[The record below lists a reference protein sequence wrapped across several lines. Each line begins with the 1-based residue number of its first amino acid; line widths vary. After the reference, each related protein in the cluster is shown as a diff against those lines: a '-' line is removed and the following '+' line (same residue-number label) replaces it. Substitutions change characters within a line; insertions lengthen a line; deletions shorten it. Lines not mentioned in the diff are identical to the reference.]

1 MLANGERVDIFL
13 TRVTQESGQPVWLV
27 ASDTVA
33 DIPRMYE
40 HAGLP
45 EFERRLPKFL
55 TDATIGELQLWVPLA
70 LVLLVPVLF
79 AVSSLFLW
87 MVLGI
92 SRLVLRLRGR
102 AEPGRRSRTWAALS
116 RPTAFLLTLGLHRLI
131 SPSIGIP
138 LLHRQHYSR
147 TVTVLLLAGVVW
159 WLWRMV
165 DLVAERMRGR
175 LRPDYPRTAQ
185 SVYVLGRR
193 LLKGVALG
201 IALLAGLAAFG
212 VDLTTTMAGL
222 GIGGVAL
229 AFASQKTLENVFGG
243 IFVLSDRS
251 IVVGDV
257 CQIGKYMGEV
267 VDVGLRSM
275 QLRTAN
281 RTVVYVPNGT
291 LATMEVENLSRRD
304 KFLFNPTVGLRY
316 ETTLEQLQRVASD
329 IRASLAADARI
340 EDSTLRVRLVR
351 FGAYSL
357 DVEVFAYIKA
367 ADFPAFLGVQE
378 ELLMRIMGIVKYAG
392 TALAFP
398 SQTMYVRND
407 APVPAALPVKTPGL
421 VDRDRLAGHDRARAR
436 EIAAVGQPSD
446 AGHKGGEHRQHRRV
460 RGGAPGQRLPEAPQH
475 GLRQCHRPH
484 RAVEHAALVSLVLH
498 RRLGSR
504 QLAQGPEQP
513 HGTHDRHEKGRVQL
527 VHHPAAGENR
537 HQQAGD
543 VHGRVRGDDAPRHRV
558 AEPPVDGVRLV
569 LGEEHHVRTRF
580 GAGQLPEEGR
590 GTRTRE
596 DAREPGHHRARR
608 GRDEKGRR

>member
-1 MLANGERVDIFL
+1 MLKRPRRAGLAAIAMAAGLVSAVLPASAQAPQPVPAQSAPAAQEDPLRRETPRSAFLRFVEASQRGDRAAAAEYLAWPRQKMPLSKEEAAEQLSFVLNHGFEGNLDRLSRDPGGSLDDGLAADRERAGTAVLANGERVDIFL
-13 TRVTQESGQPVWLV
+13 TRVPQDSGPPVWLV

-45 EFERRLPKFL
+45 EFERRLPKIL
-55 TDATIGELQLWVPLA
+55 TDASIGELQLWVPFA

-79 AVSSLFLW
+79 VVSSLFLW

-102 AEPGRRSRTWAALS
+102 AVPGRRSRTWAALA

-159 WLWRMV
+159 WLWRLV

-193 LLKGVALG
+193 LLKGVAIA

-212 VDLTTTMAGL
+212 VDLTATMAGL

-229 AFASQKTLENVFGG
+229 AFASQRTLENVFGG

-257 CQIGKYMGEV
+257 CQIGKYVGEV

-316 ETTLEQLQRVASD
+316 ETTLEQLQRVAND

-340 EDSTLRVRLVR
+340 EHSTLRVRLIR
-351 FGAYSL
+351 FGTYSL
-357 DVEVFAYIKA
+357 DVEVFAYVKA

-407 APVPAALPVKTPGL
+407 APVPAALPVK
-421 VDRDRLAGHDRARAR
+421 
-436 EIAAVGQPSD
+436 
-446 AGHKGGEHRQHRRV
+446 
-460 RGGAPGQRLPEAPQH
+460 
-475 GLRQCHRPH
+475 
-484 RAVEHAALVSLVLH
+484 
-498 RRLGSR
+498 
-504 QLAQGPEQP
+504 
-513 HGTHDRHEKGRVQL
+513 
-527 VHHPAAGENR
+527 
-537 HQQAGD
+537 
-543 VHGRVRGDDAPRHRV
+543 
-558 AEPPVDGVRLV
+558 
-569 LGEEHHVRTRF
+569 
-580 GAGQLPEEGR
+580 
-590 GTRTRE
+590 
-596 DAREPGHHRARR
+596 EPG
-608 GRDEKGRR
+608 

>member
-1 MLANGERVDIFL
+1 MSSTPRSAFLRFVEASQRGDRAAAAQYLAWPRQKMPLSKEEAAEQLSFVLNHGFEGNLDRLSRDAAGSIDDGLAADRERVGTAVLANGERVEIFL

-40 HAGLP
+40 NAGLP

-55 TDATIGELQLWVPLA
+55 TDSTIGELQLWVPLA

-102 AEPGRRSRTWAALS
+102 AEPGRRSRTWAALA

-131 SPSIGIP
+131 SPSVGIP
-138 LLHRQHYSR
+138 LLHRQYYSR

-159 WLWRMV
+159 WLWRLV

-193 LLKGVALG
+193 LLKGVALA

-257 CQIGKYMGEV
+257 CQIGKYTGEV

-329 IRASLAADARI
+329 IRASLAADTRI
-340 EDSTLRVRLVR
+340 EHSTLRVRLVR
-351 FGAYSL
+351 FGTYSL
-357 DVEVFAYIKA
+357 DVEVFAYVKA

-407 APVPAALPVKTPGL
+407 APAPAALPVK
-421 VDRDRLAGHDRARAR
+421 
-436 EIAAVGQPSD
+436 
-446 AGHKGGEHRQHRRV
+446 
-460 RGGAPGQRLPEAPQH
+460 
-475 GLRQCHRPH
+475 
-484 RAVEHAALVSLVLH
+484 
-498 RRLGSR
+498 
-504 QLAQGPEQP
+504 
-513 HGTHDRHEKGRVQL
+513 
-527 VHHPAAGENR
+527 AAG
-537 HQQAGD
+537 
-543 VHGRVRGDDAPRHRV
+543 
-558 AEPPVDGVRLV
+558 
-569 LGEEHHVRTRF
+569 
-580 GAGQLPEEGR
+580 
-590 GTRTRE
+590 
-596 DAREPGHHRARR
+596 
-608 GRDEKGRR
+608 